1 MEEKRYKQ
9 GDRVIINDP
18 DIKERHGVVHMDV
31 GQHGVSVM
39 LDDGQRK
46 TIMRENLKTDEPAK
60 AEDKP
65 KRRGRPA
72 KADATAAPEEKESLQ
87 RNEKMSARERYDAF
101 MKSLS
106 VIDFVCVIV
115 WLRKDLD
122 TIKRALN
129 AAVMPADED

>member
-9 GDRVIINDP
+9 GDMVIINDP

-46 TIMRENLKTDEPAK
+46 TIARENLRPDEPVK
-60 AEDKP
+60 DEDKP

-106 VIDFVCVIV
+106 VMDFVCVIV

-122 TIKRALN
+122 TIKRAIN